1 MGTLNAVT
9 WKIIDTLKADAELG
23 IPEANFFFGPPY
35 TRNQTPFCYAVW
47 NGGPVQQETFANE
60 VWQHTW
66 SIIIVDIAQEDNVA
80 LQSVMDKIERA
91 KQVLAEDPTLGG
103 LVRGS
108 QAASMEGETMT
119 VGTDWGKVSQLIAA
133 ARLVLRCEV
142 IVEEA

>member
-1 MGTLNAVT
+1 MLKEITQTILNL
-9 WKIIDTLKADAELG
+9 LKADNELG
-23 IPEANFFFGPPY
+23 IPKANFYYGPPY

-66 SIIIVDIAQEDNVA
+66 SIIIVDMAQEDNVA

-91 KQVLAEDPTLGG
+91 KQVLAEDPTLGS
-103 LVRGS
+103 LVRDS
-108 QAASMEGETMT
+108 HVISMEGETMT
-119 VGTDWGKVSQLIAA
+119 VGTDWGKVSQVIAA

>member
-1 MGTLNAVT
+1 MLKEITQKILNL
-9 WKIIDTLKADAELG
+9 LKADNELG

-66 SIIIVDIAQEDNVA
+66 SIIIVDTAQEDNVA

-108 QAASMEGETMT
+108 QAASMEGEVMT